1 MALEYVGTFV
11 LTDESLDRHSERV
24 IVRGVDL
31 ASFKKNPIMLY
42 NHIRTIAGWWGGEGI
57 SEDSILPIGRWENV
71 KKVGNTQIE
80 ADAYVDM
87 DDEFAAKIGSKV
99 KNGILNAVS
108 IGFKALAYS
117 DAEEDKVLGQKGLTI
132 TKAELM
138 EASLVDIPANPNAT
152 VVAKVLHEKSA
163 NAKPGEADEVYFIKT
178 FHKKE
183 QSMDSN
189 SMFDAVKAFVKKT
202 FGKDVVN
209 EEEATK
215 ALQEGAEN
223 PNLSLDAIKTEMQ
236 ATMKAE
242 TDLAI
247 KTATDAVLAKC
258 EAMVSNLT
266 GQVVEM
272 VKTITE
278 QAQPDQIEETEA
290 ISELQV
296 KMDSLA
302 TEMAALKAKKSGIT
316 PRTDGIPV
324 KQEGEKKDDFEKRE
338 EMSLRRLVNTSK
350 NGTLKN

>member
-189 SMFDAVKAFVKKT
+189 SMFDAVKAFVKKA

-223 PNLSLDAIKTEMQ
+223 PNLSLDSVKAEMSAQMETAIK
-236 ATMKAE
+236 A
-242 TDLAI
+242 
-247 KTATDAVLAKC
+247 ATDTLRNETKADILTLTKTVGEMAAAM
-258 EAMVSNLT
+258 EALS
-266 GQVVEM
+266 
-272 VKTITE
+272 
-278 QAQPDQIEETEA
+278 AQPDAVEDTTEQIDELK
-290 ISELQV
+290 SE
-296 KMDSLA
+296 MDQLSQRI
-302 TEMAALKAKKSGIT
+302 AAMQAKKSGT
-316 PRTDGIPV
+316 PAKMDAPPV
-324 KQEGEKKDDFEKRE
+324 KGEGEKKGDFEKRE
-338 EMSLRRLVNTSK
+338 EISLRSLVETSK
-350 NGTLKN
+350 NGVLKN

>member
-189 SMFDAVKAFVKKT
+189 SMFDAVKAFVKKA
-202 FGKDVVN
+202 FGKDVAN

-223 PNLSLDAIKTEMQ
+223 PNLSLDSVKSEMSAQMETAIK
-236 ATMKAE
+236 A
-242 TDLAI
+242 
-247 KTATDAVLAKC
+247 ATDTLRNETKADILA
-258 EAMVSNLT
+258 LT
-266 GQVVEM
+266 
-272 VKTITE
+272 KT
-278 QAQPDQIEETEA
+278 
-290 ISELQV
+290 V
-296 KMDSLA
+296 G
-302 TEMAALKAKKSGIT
+302 EMAAAMEALSTQPDTVEETTEQIDELKAEMDQLTQRIAAMQAKKSGAA

-324 KQEGEKKDDFEKRE
+324 KQEGEKQGDFEKRE
-338 EMSLRRLVNTSK
+338 EMSLRSLVNTSK
-350 NGTLKN
+350 NGALKN

>member
-87 DDEFAAKIGSKV
+87 DDEFAAKIGGKV

-189 SMFDAVKAFVKKT
+189 SMFDAVKAFVKKA
-202 FGKDVVN
+202 FGKDVAN

-223 PNLSLDAIKTEMQ
+223 PNLSLDSVKSEMAATMETAIK
-236 ATMKAE
+236 A
-242 TDLAI
+242 
-247 KTATDAVLAKC
+247 ATDTLRNETKADILALTKTVGEMAAAM
-258 EAMVSNLT
+258 EALS
-266 GQVVEM
+266 
-272 VKTITE
+272 
-278 QAQPDQIEETEA
+278 AQPDTVEE
-290 ISELQV
+290 
-296 KMDSLA
+296 A
-302 TEMAALKAKKSGIT
+302 TEQIDELKSEMDQLTQRIAAMQAKKSGAA
-316 PRTDGIPV
+316 PRADGIPV
-324 KQEGEKKDDFEKRE
+324 KQEGEKQDDFEKRQE
-338 EMSLRRLVNTSK
+338 ISLRSLVTTSK
-350 NGTLKN
+350 NGALKN

>member
-87 DDEFAAKIGSKV
+87 DDEFAAKIGGKV
-99 KNGILNAVS
+99 KSGILNAVS

-183 QSMDSN
+183 KSMDSN
-189 SMFDAVKAFVKKT
+189 SMFDAVKAFVKKAL
-202 FGKDVVN
+202 GKDVN
-209 EEEATK
+209 TEEDAVK

-223 PNLSLDAIKTEMQ
+223 PNLSLDAVKAEMSAQMETAIKAATDLVRTEM
-236 ATMKAE
+236 KA
-242 TDLAI
+242 DILALT
-247 KTATDAVLAKC
+247 KTV
-258 EAMVSNLT
+258 
-266 GQVVEM
+266 G
-272 VKTITE
+272 
-278 QAQPDQIEETEA
+278 
-290 ISELQV
+290 
-296 KMDSLA
+296 
-302 TEMAALKAKKSGIT
+302 EMAAAMETLSATPDAVEETVEQIDELKSEMDRLSQRIAAIQAKKSGGT

-324 KQEGEKKDDFEKRE
+324 KGKDEKEDDFEKRE
-338 EMSLRRLVNTSK
+338 ELALRKIVNTSK
-350 NGTLKN
+350 NGALKN

>member
-87 DDEFAAKIGSKV
+87 DDEFAAKIGGKV

-163 NAKPGEADEVYFIKT
+163 NAKGGESDEVYFIKT

-183 QSMDSN
+183 QSMDTN
-189 SMFDAVKAFVKKT
+189 SMFDAVKDFIKKS
-202 FGKDVVN
+202 FGKDIST
-209 EEEATK
+209 EAEALN

-223 PNLSLDAIKTEMQ
+223 PNLSLDSVKAEMSAQMDVAIK
-236 ATMKAE
+236 A
-242 TDLAI
+242 
-247 KTATDAVLAKC
+247 ATDAVRNETKADILA
-258 EAMVSNLT
+258 LT
-266 GQVVEM
+266 
-272 VKTITE
+272 KT
-278 QAQPDQIEETEA
+278 
-290 ISELQV
+290 V
-296 KMDSLA
+296 G
-302 TEMAALKAKKSGIT
+302 EMAATMEALSAIPDEVEDTTEQIDELKVAMDDISAKMAAMQAKKSGAT
-316 PRTDGIPV
+316 PRADGIPV
-324 KQEGEKKDDFEKRE
+324 KNENEKTADFEKRQE
-338 EMSLRRLVNTSK
+338 ISLRSLVETSK
-350 NGTLKN
+350 NGALKN

>member
-87 DDEFAAKIGSKV
+87 DDEFAAKIGGKV

-117 DAEEDKVLGQKGLTI
+117 DADEDKVLGQKGLTI

-202 FGKDVVN
+202 FGKDVAN

-223 PNLSLDAIKTEMQ
+223 PNLSLDSVKSEMAATMETAIK
-236 ATMKAE
+236 A
-242 TDLAI
+242 
-247 KTATDAVLAKC
+247 ATDTLRNETKADILALTKTVGEMAAAM
-258 EAMVSNLT
+258 EALS
-266 GQVVEM
+266 
-272 VKTITE
+272 
-278 QAQPDQIEETEA
+278 AQPDTVEE
-290 ISELQV
+290 
-296 KMDSLA
+296 A
-302 TEMAALKAKKSGIT
+302 TEQIDELKSEMDQLTQRIAAMQAKKSGAA

-324 KQEGEKKDDFEKRE
+324 KQEGEKQGDFEKRE

-350 NGTLKN
+350 NGALKN

>member
-189 SMFDAVKAFVKKT
+189 SMFDAVKAFVKKA
-202 FGKDVVN
+202 FGKDVAN

-223 PNLSLDAIKTEMQ
+223 PNLSLDSVKSEMAATMETAIK
-236 ATMKAE
+236 A
-242 TDLAI
+242 
-247 KTATDAVLAKC
+247 ATDTLRNETKADILALTKTVGEMAAAM
-258 EAMVSNLT
+258 EALS
-266 GQVVEM
+266 
-272 VKTITE
+272 
-278 QAQPDQIEETEA
+278 AQPDTVEE
-290 ISELQV
+290 
-296 KMDSLA
+296 A
-302 TEMAALKAKKSGIT
+302 TEQIDELKSEMDQLTQRIAAMQAKKSGAA

-324 KQEGEKKDDFEKRE
+324 KQEGEKQGDFEKRE

-350 NGTLKN
+350 NGALKN